1 MSGSPRYI
9 FNDDWFHCTAAA
21 TAVRPQNNHLL
32 ADLKQNCFHSSVL
45 LIWSVSVRTCS
56 EQRGG
61 GADRAGNESPRSFH
75 NCGGG
80 GHKDHNGWAGWLAY
94 DYETLNFAKIC
105 FHSSSEDT
113 ECSGEGAGDIFS
125 GYLLSSSIVYS
136 VSVCASFKLI
146 LCSGK
151 LFKHRKEFLNY
162 VVCDVYKWN
171 GMGGMSLSQFATK
184 LCFQRG
190 N

>member
-1 MSGSPRYI
+1 MSALFSQSLLMVDMWWRMIPVTLPLNNCPPSSIMSGSPRYI

-94 DYETLNFAKIC
+94 SLKA
-105 FHSSSEDT
+105 
-113 ECSGEGAGDIFS
+113 ARR
-125 GYLLSSSIVYS
+125 LSS
-136 VSVCASFKLI
+136 
-146 LCSGK
+146 LCWRPNFTSTY
-151 LFKHRKEFLNY
+151 RI
-162 VVCDVYKWN
+162 
-171 GMGGMSLSQFATK
+171 
-184 LCFQRG
+184 
-190 N
+190 

>member
-94 DYETLNFAKIC
+94 SLKAARRLSSLCWRPNFTSTYSESASRHFQPGGIGCSLLRDCEIFAK
-105 FHSSSEDT
+105 
-113 ECSGEGAGDIFS
+113 
-125 GYLLSSSIVYS
+125 V
-136 VSVCASFKLI
+136 
-146 LCSGK
+146 
-151 LFKHRKEFLNY
+151 R
-162 VVCDVYKWN
+162 
-171 GMGGMSLSQFATK
+171 
-184 LCFQRG
+184 FQL
-190 N
+190 